1 MSVGGS
7 ERRRPKYAA
16 IAEDLDTKIKSGV
29 YGPGQP
35 LPAQRELSAAY
46 GVTLMTL
53 RQALQLLTERGLVT
67 QQAGRGTFVAAP
79 KASYSLGSMQSLAD
93 DLRGQGHLVAT
104 ALLSR
109 GRRRPPRWVADRLGL
124 ATAVPALRLERLRR
138 LDGTPAIHQV
148 SWVPA
153 ALADALANVDFTAS
167 PLYSA
172 LAEAGVVV
180 QSARERLGPGVLS
193 AALAKHLGQPAGTP
207 VFLSDRV
214 TYGLDERPVV
224 FDRATI
230 LGEFVE
236 IRTERAATSLSMHWA
251 NTAG

>member
-1 MSVGGS
+1 MNGS

-16 IAEDLDTKIKSGV
+16 IAEDLDAKIKSGL
-29 YGPGQP
+29 YEPGQP

-53 RQALQLLTERGLVT
+53 RQALQLLTERGLVS

-93 DLRGQGHLVAT
+93 DLRAQGHAVET
-104 ALLSR
+104 ALLGRS
-109 GRRRPPRWVADRLGL
+109 RRRPPRRVADQLGVDP
-124 ATAVPALRLERLRR
+124 AVPALRIERLRR

-153 ALADALANVDFTAS
+153 VLADALSDVDFTAT

-172 LAEAGVVV
+172 LATAGVVV
-180 QSARERLGPGVLS
+180 QSARERLSPGVLT
-193 AALAKHLGQPAGTP
+193 APLAKHLGQPAGTP

-214 TYGLDERPVV
+214 THGLDDSAVV

-230 LGEFVE
+230 LGELVE
-236 IRTERAATSLSMHWA
+236 IRTVRAATSLSMHW
-251 NTAG
+251 TSQSP

>member
-1 MSVGGS
+1 VSGS

-16 IAEDLDTKIKSGV
+16 IAEDLDAKIRSGF

-35 LPAQRELSAAY
+35 LPAQRELSASY

-53 RQALQLLTERGLVT
+53 RQALRLLTERGLVS
-67 QQAGRGTFVAAP
+67 QQPGRGTFVSAP

-93 DLRGQGHLVAT
+93 DLRAQGHEVGT
-104 ALLSR
+104 ELLGR
-109 GRRRPPRWVADRLGL
+109 GRRRPPRWAAEQLGVDP
-124 ATAVPALRLERLRR
+124 AVPALRVERLRR

-153 ALADALANVDFTAS
+153 ALADALSDVDFTGT

-180 QSARERLGPGVLS
+180 QCARERLSPGLLT
-193 AALAKHLGQPAGTP
+193 APLARHLGQPAGTP

-214 TYGLDERPVV
+214 TYGLDDSAVV

-230 LGEFVE
+230 LGELVE
-236 IRTERAATSLSMHWA
+236 IRTVRAATSLSMHWSSQ
-251 NTAG
+251 TL